1 MYYNLLCFSHNLKL
15 FFCGIGILSGENIH
29 LLEKPRN
36 FEIRLVLEVLLA
48 SIRPANL
55 IIGPG

>member
-15 FFCGIGILSGENIH
+15 FCGIGILSGGNIH

-36 FEIRLVLEVLLA
+36 FEIRLVLEVTMMPYLFLYDLLT
-48 SIRPANL
+48 
-55 IIGPG
+55 